1 MALSMSHDV
10 IRQST
15 GVAPYSLLHCPSCD
29 KYASCCQALP
39 KFSLAMQLF
48 CESCSERWTVCTE
61 CALVR
66 SHFKSQRLILRHHR
80 SSHNVVHSTGSSP
93 QFNFPPFDVIED
105 LSLTLSER
113 NVTKL
118 DSNQSISSR
127 TLNKSSNSNYFTE
140 FLQSLPC
147 IDNAVN
153 CGNACSN
160 IFLI

>member
-1 MALSMSHDV
+1 V
-10 IRQST
+10 INMN
-15 GVAPYSLLHCPSCD
+15 
-29 KYASCCQALP
+29 SCCQPLP
-39 KFSLAMQLF
+39 KFSWAMQLF
-48 CESCSERWTVCTE
+48 CESCSEQWTVCTE

-66 SHFKSQRLILRHHR
+66 SHYKSQRLILHQHQ

-93 QFNFPPFDVIED
+93 HINSPPFDVIED
-105 LSLTLSER
+105 LSLTPSER

-118 DSNQSISSR
+118 GSNQSISLH

-140 FLQSLPC
+140 FLQSLPR
-147 IDNAVN
+147 IDNAIN